1 MPGGPRD
8 LMHPSKSQPVD
19 PVAWAVFTVRK
30 NWPNLTSGW
39 PDVDDRELDEI
50 RNRVYLELG
59 TRCSSQD
66 RKDELIGEFD
76 DRFAKLTERNKTAP
90 ETDARSN
97 RRTRAGRKKAS

>member
-8 LMHPSKSQPVD
+8 LMHPSVKQSVD

-30 NWPNLTSGW
+30 NWPRLCVHW
-39 PDVDDRELDEI
+39 PDVDGDELDKI
-50 RNRVYLELG
+50 RAKVYIELG
-59 TRCSSQD
+59 MRCSTRGRQ
-66 RKDELIGEFD
+66 DELIGEFD
-76 DRFAKLTERNKTAP
+76 DRFAKLTERNKVAP

>member
-8 LMHPSKSQPVD
+8 LMHPSKPQPVD

-30 NWPNLTSGW
+30 GWPNLTSGW
-39 PDVDDRELDEI
+39 PDVDDAQLDNI
-50 RNRVYLELG
+50 RTKVYTELG
-59 TRCSSQD
+59 KRCSTKERQE
-66 RKDELIGEFD
+66 ELIGEFD
-76 DRFAKLTERNKTAP
+76 ERFAKLTEKNKTSP